1 MRRKDFPAVRVACA
15 AVAAAALM
23 AEGAGCGPSTTATD
37 PNPLADTSLT
47 NGAAPLAL
55 AVGARSN
62 VPTTRFPPAVGA
74 LLQTAANDQQQIS
87 LIRIDGQPKIF
98 MQQPFSTTAQ
108 NGPARQADL
117 NKYLNET
124 IEPALR
130 TTIHAQVPEA
140 DILTAL
146 NLAASATGPDGNII
160 VIDSGLQTV
169 APLQYQQRGMMMA
182 QPADIVGFLRQQKLI
197 PDLRG
202 RHVLLSGFGY
212 TAAPQPVLNQAE
224 RDNVIAQWEA
234 IIRAG
239 GGCVTA
245 DPVAN
250 TTVEV
255 AGSPSVAIAQLPPPT
270 VIHPCGTTVLSDS
283 GSVGFV
289 VGTAT
294 FRNPSAAD
302 ATLRQLASTLKGS
315 DEPVTLIGSTSSEG
329 GDAVNNPLSQQ
340 RADAVKS
347 TLQSMGIASG
357 RIASTG
363 EGSHYPGRV
372 NDLGPGGEL
381 LPAQAEQDRE
391 VIVQLPSCRPG

>member
-1 MRRKDFPAVRVACA
+1 MRRKDFPAVRVAGA
-15 AVAAAALM
+15 AVAVAALV
-23 AEGAGCGPSTTATD
+23 AGVAGCGPTSTAKD
-37 PNPLADTSLT
+37 LLAGTCLT

-62 VPTTRFPPAVGA
+62 VPTARFPPAVGA

-98 MQQPFSTTAQ
+98 MPQPFSTTAQ
-108 NGPARQADL
+108 NGPARQAAL
-117 NKYLNET
+117 NKYLNGT
-124 IEPALR
+124 IEPILR
-130 TTIHAQVPEA
+130 TTIHARVPEA

-146 NLAASATGPDGNII
+146 NLATSATGPDGNII

-182 QPADIVGFLRQQKLI
+182 QPADIVSFLRQQKLI

-245 DPVAN
+245 DTVAN
-250 TTVEV
+250 TTAEV
-255 AGSPSVAIAQLPPPT
+255 AGVPEVAIAQLPPPT
-270 VIHPCGTTVLSDS
+270 VIHPCGTTVLNDS

-347 TLQSMGIASG
+347 TLVSMGIASG
-357 RIASTG
+357 RITSTG
-363 EGSHYPGRV
+363 EGSHYHGRV
-372 NDLGPGGEL
+372 IDLGPGGEL

-391 VIVQLPSCRPG
+391 VIVQLPSCR